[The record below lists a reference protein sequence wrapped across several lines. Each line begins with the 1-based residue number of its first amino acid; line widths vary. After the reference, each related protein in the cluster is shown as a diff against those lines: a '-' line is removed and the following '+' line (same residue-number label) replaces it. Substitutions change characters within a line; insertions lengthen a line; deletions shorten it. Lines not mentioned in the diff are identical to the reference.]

1 MTLLRWILLFIVLIG
16 ASCSRPDSGAV
27 VATYGDKKITVGEL
41 MEYLQKDIRALPE
54 ERKKNS
60 KSFQIIKKRTLEEM
74 IHRKLLLDYAMQ
86 KGTDVSDEELNQE
99 ILRHKSQYTEFNF
112 QKILTDAG
120 VTQDQWLER
129 KRENLIIKKFLE
141 RLADSERPATPEQ
154 IKHYYDQHLTEFQ
167 QPEAVQVRQ
176 IVTDTKEKAEAI
188 LRRLRSG
195 ENFAKLARDLSLS
208 PDRKQ
213 GGDLGFIV
221 KGSIPREFEV
231 CFSMNPGEISP
242 IIPSAYGFHLF
253 KVIEKRPAKTQVLE
267 EVEGKIAMQLKL
279 QAREDSRESLLTQLK
294 QATPVFIDEKILI
307 KVQ

>member
-1 MTLLRWILLFIVLIG
+1 MTPVRYIFIMAALLVTACTQPKSDEI
-16 ASCSRPDSGAV
+16 
-27 VATYGDKKITVGEL
+27 VATFGAEKITVGDLKENIQ
-41 MEYLQKDIRALPE
+41 METFQYSEDL
-54 ERKKNS
+54 KKNS
-60 KSFQIIKKRTLEEM
+60 KAFQILKKRTLEEM
-74 IHRKLLLDYAMQ
+74 IDRQLLLSYATQ
-86 KGTDVSDEELNQE
+86 KGTDVSEAELNQE
-99 ILRHKSQYTEFNF
+99 VLKYKSQYTEVSF
-112 QKILTDAG
+112 QNMLREAG
-120 VTQDQWLER
+120 ITQEQWMNR
-129 KRENLIIKKFLE
+129 KRENLIIKKFLDHF
-141 RLADSERPATPEQ
+141 AAGERPVTEEQIRAYYQQHPEQ
-154 IKHYYDQHLTEFQ
+154 FQ

-176 IVTDTKEKAEAI
+176 IVTESKEKAEAI

-231 CFSMNPGEISP
+231 CFQMSPGDISP

-253 KVIEKRPAKTQVLE
+253 KVLEKRPPKTLSLE

-279 QAREDSRESLLTQLK
+279 QAREDSRTALLNQLK
-294 QATPVFIDEKILI
+294 QANPVQIDEKILV